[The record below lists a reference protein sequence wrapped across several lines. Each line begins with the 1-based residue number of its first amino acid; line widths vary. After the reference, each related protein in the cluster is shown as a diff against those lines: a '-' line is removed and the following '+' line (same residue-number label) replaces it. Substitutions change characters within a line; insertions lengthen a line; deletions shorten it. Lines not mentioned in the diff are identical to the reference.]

1 MLLDLPALFVIAALA
16 LAVAGLLLL
25 LSWLQN
31 RNVRALALWAAA
43 FMIGSIG
50 VALISARGA
59 IDDVWS
65 ITIANAIIATAY
77 GIMWNGV
84 RDFCGRP
91 TSVLLMLAGAVIW
104 VLACQVEAFFTA
116 PYARAAL
123 MSAIVVAYSVL
134 SAWGFWRVRDEALM
148 SRLPIIILLLAH
160 AVIVVIRV
168 PLAGSLSLPI
178 ASREIHVGWW
188 TFIIFEAV
196 FFSFCVAHL
205 LGGIATEQIVLW
217 YKHASLIDPLTG
229 VGNRRAILERGG
241 DTRLGRRTWG
251 SRSGSDRR
259 SWYPGNREAWPVAG
273 GMASSV
279 GTPPPIA
286 EGVYRR
292 PGVSA
297 GSPRARR
304 WRRTSATFTVSTRC
318 DLGHTRAGAACGKCP
333 SNSSANLSQTSES

>member
-1 MLLDLPALFVIAALA
+1 MVDY
-16 LAVAGLLLL
+16 
-25 LSWLQN
+25 N
-31 RNVRALALWAAA
+31 RKRNY
-43 FMIGSIG
+43 
-50 VALISARGA
+50 
-59 IDDVWS
+59 
-65 ITIANAIIATAY
+65 ATAY

-229 VGNRRAILERGG
+229 VGNRRAILERGDKLLSRTVVDRRCAVLLLFDLDKFKSINDTFGHLAG
-241 DTRLGRRTWG
+241 DRILITFCEVATAVLRTNDLFGRLGGEEFVALLPGTSLDCGLDVAERIRAEFEATMLD
-251 SRSGSDRR
+251 SGANTLAATVSVGVAVSTDQDLAAMIMAADRALYR
-259 SWYPGNREAWPVAG
+259 AKANERNRIEYARPG
-273 GMASSV
+273 SSV
-279 GTPPPIA
+279 VQA
-286 EGVYRR
+286 ESVK
-292 PGVSA
+292 
-297 GSPRARR
+297 
-304 WRRTSATFTVSTRC
+304 ATRHRMV
-318 DLGHTRAGAACGKCP
+318 G
-333 SNSSANLSQTSES
+333 